1 MPFATMTTT
10 SFLAD
15 VAAAPVVAFAGTL
28 VLLQGLLNWTAPRVS
43 SNLYGEPKP
52 DDIALNAH
60 GGGAATID
68 RARGKKARREKK
80 GSAGRTRARPGIG
93 HARAQESAARAPR
106 GRPRGRLD
114 VPGSAAPA
122 RSKSAAA

>member
-68 RARGKKARREKK
+68 RTRGKKARREKK
-80 GSAGRTRARPGIG
+80 ARPVGR
-93 HARAQESAARAPR
+93 ARAQESAARAPR